1 LNVEVYLVTKFIN
14 KYFTIATDYSK
25 FTQIIMLPSL
35 FIPIVLN
42 KVSHHSEGNS
52 ATLMPFI
59 ILNDWITL
67 NYLIAK
73 SLINFN
79 FAK

>member
-1 LNVEVYLVTKFIN
+1 MNVEVYLVAKFIN
-14 KYFTIATDYSK
+14 KKFTIATNYSK

-42 KVSHHSEGNS
+42 KVIHHFEGNS
-52 ATLMPFI
+52 AKLMLFI

-67 NYLIAK
+67 NYLIVK
-73 SLINFN
+73 FLINFN
-79 FAK
+79 FVK